1 MARLR
6 QNFVSLFGGSL
17 VAHQTFDVDFL
28 GFESHISNN
37 DPGALHGLYCKIS
50 VLRRRHLASKYFK
63 INVYQ
68 SFTLHD
74 VFKLV
79 LTSCSEQSFK
89 VLNFCPRK
97 PELAICYGSSPSKRL
112 QFRHRNPGYEV
123 AVIRCTRICHCFSFF
138 VIGVLEKSISEALV
152 EGTLTTK

>member
-79 LTSCSEQSFK
+79 LTSCIF
-89 VLNFCPRK
+89 VL
-97 PELAICYGSSPSKRL
+97 GSRSWPYVTAQAPAKDSSSVTETLVMRL
-112 QFRHRNPGYEV
+112 
-123 AVIRCTRICHCFSFF
+123 
-138 VIGVLEKSISEALV
+138 L
-152 EGTLTTK
+152 